1 MSVSEVPCV
10 LLCGGASSRMGVDK
24 CFLKFGTQTLVKWQF
39 ERLSRIFKK
48 VYISCKNDKFGG
60 EFKDF
65 IFDKSVEISA
75 LQSKS
80 VKNLHTLNLVS
91 NSSENLSKNSALNL
105 SDLKNSAA
113 ANLKA
118 EFSENLGVGASLK
131 QNENL
136 NFKANFSVNLKRKKS
151 ENFSPMIALY
161 SILRHFERGFV
172 FIIAVDSPFVSEKS
186 IERLYFERGESLII
200 VPSAKNKA
208 HFLCGFYESAIL
220 PHCENLLR
228 QNIHKIRTLSEIVPS
243 KFVEF
248 SDEKEF
254 FNINTPKNYEDI
266 KCDKSPF

>member
-39 ERLSRIFKK
+39 ERLSCIFKK

-60 EFKDF
+60 EFKDL

-75 LQSKS
+75 LQSKG
-80 VKNLHTLNLVS
+80 VKNLHTLNLAG
-91 NSSENLSKNSALNL
+91 NLALN
-105 SDLKNSAA
+105 S
-113 ANLKA
+113 
-118 EFSENLGVGASLK
+118 
-131 QNENL
+131 
-136 NFKANFSVNLKRKKS
+136 SVNLKRKKS

-172 FIIAVDSPFVSEKS
+172 FIIAVDSPFVSKKS

-243 KFVEF
+243 KFVKF

>member
-24 CFLKFGTQTLVKWQF
+24 CFLKFGTQTLAKWQF
-39 ERLSRIFKK
+39 ERLSCIFKK

-60 EFKDF
+60 EFKDL

-91 NSSENLSKNSALNL
+91 N
-105 SDLKNSAA
+105 
-113 ANLKA
+113 
-118 EFSENLGVGASLK
+118 FGT
-131 QNENL
+131 
-136 NFKANFSVNLKRKKS
+136 NLKRKKS

-172 FIIAVDSPFVSEKS
+172 FIIAVDSPFVSKKS
-186 IERLYFERGESLII
+186 IERLYFERGENLII